1 MASIFKKRNKTKNVG
16 IQERRNRVG
25 FYFIIPFLVV
35 LVTFNIYPVLRT
47 FYLSFH
53 SYKGFGP
60 ETFIQ
65 LDNYTRVF
73 GDPLFWMAFGNTLKI
88 WVVNIVVQI
97 GLALLLTLIF
107 SDIKFKM
114 KGLGIFRALFYLP
127 NLIAATSVAFLF
139 RTLLDWR
146 FGSVNQI
153 LVSSGLLEKGIDWL
167 GQPFTA
173 QMTVAL
179 VGAWMWFGSTF
190 IMLMAGVQGISKE
203 YFEAATIDGA
213 NRWQI
218 LRKITLPLLKPI
230 MLYVGITSLI
240 GGLQMFDIPLLISG
254 GTGAPNRSL
263 ITVVVYLYQMAFKNR
278 QVGYAAAIAFV
289 LFLIIVIFSI
299 ITYRLMYKKNEEA

>member
-73 GDPLFWMAFGNTLKI
+73 GSHLFWMAFGNTLKI

-114 KGLGIFRALFYLP
+114 KGLGIF
-127 NLIAATSVAFLF
+127 
-139 RTLLDWR
+139 
-146 FGSVNQI
+146 
-153 LVSSGLLEKGIDWL
+153 
-167 GQPFTA
+167 
-173 QMTVAL
+173 
-179 VGAWMWFGSTF
+179 
-190 IMLMAGVQGISKE
+190 
-203 YFEAATIDGA
+203 
-213 NRWQI
+213 
-218 LRKITLPLLKPI
+218 
-230 MLYVGITSLI
+230 
-240 GGLQMFDIPLLISG
+240 
-254 GTGAPNRSL
+254 
-263 ITVVVYLYQMAFKNR
+263 
-278 QVGYAAAIAFV
+278 
-289 LFLIIVIFSI
+289 
-299 ITYRLMYKKNEEA
+299 